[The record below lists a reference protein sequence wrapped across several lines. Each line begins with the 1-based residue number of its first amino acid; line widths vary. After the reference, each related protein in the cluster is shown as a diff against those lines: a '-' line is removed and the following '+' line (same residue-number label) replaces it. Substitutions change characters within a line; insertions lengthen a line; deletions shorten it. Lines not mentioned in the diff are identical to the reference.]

1 MGSIPGLGRSPGAEN
16 GNPLQYSCL
25 RNPMDGGAW
34 QAVVYGVAELDTA
47 EHIRRHLM
55 MQTPVS
61 SVTPSCPS
69 LCDPVDCSTPG
80 LPVHHQ
86 PQSLLKPMSIESAMP
101 PSHLILC
108 RPLLLLPSLSQVAEV
123 LEFRLQY
130 QSFQCAFR
138 TDLL

>member
-69 LCDPVDCSTPG
+69 LCDPMDCSMPG

-86 PQSLLKPMSIESAMP
+86 PQSLLKLRCTESAMP

-138 TDLL
+138 TGLL